1 MSHYTIPNVI
11 TRDDRGERIIDV
23 YSRLLSSRIIYI
35 GTGIDDGVANAVIAQ
50 LLHLEAE
57 SADLPISL
65 YINSPGGSLTAMT
78 GIYDTMQYVRA
89 PVATM
94 CVGQAAADAAVLLAA
109 GEPGQRVVL
118 PHARVVLTQPSMEGG
133 RATVPDL
140 ILAADEVVR
149 QRSAVEEI
157 LSAHTGR
164 RVDQLRADLDRD
176 LVLTA
181 QPALEFGIVD
191 TIAHRRPLA
200 TAAIASA

>member
-1 MSHYTIPNVI
+1 MSQYTIPNVI

-23 YSRLLSSRIIYI
+23 YSRLLTSRIIYI
-35 GTGIDDGVANAVIAQ
+35 GTAIDDGVANAVIAQ

-118 PHARVVLTQPSMEGG
+118 PHARVVLTQPAMEGG
-133 RATVPDL
+133 RGTVPDL

-149 QRSAVEEI
+149 VRGDMEAI
-157 LSAHTGR
+157 LARHTGR
-164 RVDQLRADLDRD
+164 TVEALRADTDRD
-176 LVLTA
+176 RVFTA
-181 QPALEFGIVD
+181 SAALEYGLID
-191 TIAHRRPLA
+191 TVLGERAVG
-200 TAAIASA
+200 

>member
-1 MSHYTIPNVI
+1 MSQYTIPNVI

-23 YSRLLSSRIIYI
+23 YSRIIYI

-164 RVDQLRADLDRD
+164 GVDQLREDLDRD

-181 QPALEFGIVD
+181 QSALEFGIID
-191 TIAHRRPLA
+191 TIAHRRPV
-200 TAAIASA
+200 AAAAVASA

>member
-1 MSHYTIPNVI
+1 MSQYTIPNVI

-164 RVDQLRADLDRD
+164 GVDQLREDLDRD

-181 QPALEFGIVD
+181 QSALEFGIID
-191 TIAHRRPLA
+191 TIAHRRPV
-200 TAAIASA
+200 AAAAVASA

>member
-1 MSHYTIPNVI
+1 MSQYTIPNVI

-23 YSRLLSSRIIYI
+23 YSRLLTSRIIYI
-35 GTGIDDGVANAVIAQ
+35 GTAIDDGVANAVIAQ

-118 PHARVVLTQPSMEGG
+118 PHARVVLTQPAMEGG
-133 RATVPDL
+133 RGTVPDL

-149 QRSAVEEI
+149 QRGAVEAI

-164 RVDQLRADLDRD
+164 EVAQLREDLDRD

-181 QPALEFGIVD
+181 SAAREFGMVD
-191 TIAHRRPLA
+191 TIAHRRPVA
-200 TAAIASA
+200 SGAIAPG

>member
-1 MSHYTIPNVI
+1 MSQYTIPNVI

-23 YSRLLSSRIIYI
+23 YSRLLTSRIVYI
-35 GTGIDDGVANAVIAQ
+35 GTAIDDGVANAVIAQ

-118 PHARVVLTQPSMEGG
+118 PHARVVLTQPTMEGG

-149 QRSAVEEI
+149 QRSSLEEI

-164 RVDQLRADLDRD
+164 GVAQLREDLDRD

-181 QPALEFGIVD
+181 SAAREFGIVD
-191 TIAHRRPLA
+191 TIAHRRPV
-200 TAAIASA
+200 AAGAISPG

>member
-1 MSHYTIPNVI
+1 MSQYTIPNVI

-23 YSRLLSSRIIYI
+23 YSRLLTSRIIYI
-35 GTGIDDGVANAVIAQ
+35 GTALDDGVANAVIAQ

-164 RVDQLRADLDRD
+164 GVDQLREDLDRD

-181 QPALEFGIVD
+181 QSALEFGIVD
-191 TIAHRRPLA
+191 TIAHRRPV
-200 TAAIASA
+200 AAAAVASA